1 MGLAAVDSPV
11 VLEPGR
17 QSIILSSSSSSSGA
31 GWDGVGME
39 EAISVVVTFVLAG
52 LKIDMRREPN

>member
-1 MGLAAVDSPV
+1 MDSPV

-17 QSIILSSSSSSSGA
+17 QSIILSLSLSSGA
-31 GWDGVGME
+31 GWDGVGMME

>member
-1 MGLAAVDSPV
+1 VDSPV

-17 QSIILSSSSSSSGA
+17 QSVILSLSPSSGA

-39 EAISVVVTFVLAG
+39 EAISVVVTFVWAG